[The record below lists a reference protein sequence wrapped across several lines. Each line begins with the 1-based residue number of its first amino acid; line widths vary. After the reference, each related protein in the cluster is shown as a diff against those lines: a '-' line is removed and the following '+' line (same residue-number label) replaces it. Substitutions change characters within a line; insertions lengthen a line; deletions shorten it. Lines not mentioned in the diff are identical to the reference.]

1 MKRIYITAVPLQ
13 SNFVVEQK
21 PVNPVNF
28 ALCRGP
34 QQACFPIVPIIAQ
47 TVRPGDSVHVLAVC
61 QKNQPQNENLEI
73 LKSELDSLQLPHYTL
88 QELAVAENQGKD
100 TLLGMF
106 SDLLGQME
114 DDACYYACM
123 TFGTKTFPLV
133 LFSVLSCVEK
143 IKKNVEIQGI
153 YYQEITR
160 SAGVCTAA
168 NLYDVTAL
176 FTLNRIVDLVA
187 EMDADHKEE
196 MVRLF
201 LEQ

>member
-1 MKRIYITAVPLQ
+1 M
-13 SNFVVEQK
+13 
-21 PVNPVNF
+21 
-28 ALCRGP
+28 
-34 QQACFPIVPIIAQ
+34 
-47 TVRPGDSVHVLAVC
+47 
-61 QKNQPQNENLEI
+61 
-73 LKSELDSLQLPHYTL
+73 
-88 QELAVAENQGKD
+88 AENQGKD

-106 SDLLGQME
+106 SDLLEQME

-160 SAGVCTAA
+160 SSGVCTAA

-196 MVRLF
+196 MVRLL

>member
-1 MKRIYITAVPLQ
+1 
-13 SNFVVEQK
+13 
-21 PVNPVNF
+21 
-28 ALCRGP
+28 
-34 QQACFPIVPIIAQ
+34 
-47 TVRPGDSVHVLAVC
+47 
-61 QKNQPQNENLEI
+61 
-73 LKSELDSLQLPHYTL
+73 
-88 QELAVAENQGKD
+88 
-100 TLLGMF
+100 
-106 SDLLGQME
+106 
-114 DDACYYACM
+114 M